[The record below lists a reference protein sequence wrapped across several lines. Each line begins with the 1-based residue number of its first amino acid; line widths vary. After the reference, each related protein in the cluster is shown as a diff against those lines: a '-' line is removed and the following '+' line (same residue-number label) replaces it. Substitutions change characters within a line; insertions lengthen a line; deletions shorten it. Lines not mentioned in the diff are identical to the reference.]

1 MSFDARS
8 FFFLFFFTFAFFT
21 AGFTSADSGKG
32 VVVFSGVHLEVEH
45 EDNVDD
51 ENNPSEIWEETNESC
66 DPPDFSQ
73 VPDVVNVQ
81 LHGWIEGFS
90 HPVLTEVF

>member
-8 FFFLFFFTFAFFT
+8 FFFLFFFTFAFFS
-21 AGFTSADSGKG
+21 AGSTSADSGKG

-51 ENNPSEIWEETNESC
+51 ENDPSEIWEDDNQRGG
-66 DPPDFSQ
+66 PPEF
-73 VPDVVNVQ
+73 
-81 LHGWIEGFS
+81 
-90 HPVLTEVF
+90 T